1 MTIQPNPARRVRIP
15 KANGKTRGLA
25 IANFEDKIVQL
36 AITKIIGAIFE
47 PKLANN
53 MFGFRAN
60 RSCHDCLRYL
70 KRCIEKEKTNYI
82 LDADIRGY
90 FDNINHERLIKCL
103 EMHLK
108 DKNLIRLVKR
118 FIKAGIIE
126 NGEYTKGEIGT
137 PQGSILSPILANI
150 YMHYVLIKWFDI
162 EIKAKARGYIEI
174 VNYADDCAICFQWKE
189 EAKEVY
195 EKIKRR
201 LKQCKLEYSEEK
213 TRLIEFGRY
222 AKHKGKKKAETFDF
236 LGFTIYCSTS
246 RYGRFRVKLKT
257 ANKKFKQKV
266 QEYKDWIKRN
276 RNKAL
281 HEIMETTIRK
291 IIGHYNYYGV
301 TDNIKELYKF
311 RKQVIKLIMKWLNRR
326 SQKKS
331 YNQEGFKQ
339 MIERYKIP
347 IPRIKVK
354 ILAI

>member
-162 EIKAKARGYIEI
+162 EIKAKARGYI
-174 VNYADDCAICFQWKE
+174 
-189 EAKEVY
+189 
-195 EKIKRR
+195 
-201 LKQCKLEYSEEK
+201 
-213 TRLIEFGRY
+213 
-222 AKHKGKKKAETFDF
+222 
-236 LGFTIYCSTS
+236 
-246 RYGRFRVKLKT
+246 
-257 ANKKFKQKV
+257 
-266 QEYKDWIKRN
+266 
-276 RNKAL
+276 
-281 HEIMETTIRK
+281 
-291 IIGHYNYYGV
+291 
-301 TDNIKELYKF
+301 
-311 RKQVIKLIMKWLNRR
+311 
-326 SQKKS
+326 
-331 YNQEGFKQ
+331 
-339 MIERYKIP
+339 
-347 IPRIKVK
+347 
-354 ILAI
+354 